1 MPRQRLTAHAAAVAL
16 AAASLWGAA
25 PQAQAADLAAAFV
38 AAQQHDRSFAAER
51 AAHDTAQP
59 RRDQA
64 AALWRPGVQFQAT
77 AGLGSSETDTRGA
90 QFGAPGLGTSQG
102 VDFSTSV
109 NGGASTRWALQ
120 ASQPLYNPQRRA
132 QQRQLNT
139 AAEVAERSWQVAGQ
153 QLAQRVA
160 QAWFGLALARESLAV
175 LDAQL
180 TAVQRISQEAQDRYD
195 LGDAPITATHEARA
209 RLALLRAQRL
219 AAQNDVAVKER
230 LLTDLTGLP
239 VAALEAHAPAQVAT
253 DTTPLPAWQAEAE
266 AHNLQLALQQ
276 LAVDNAQA
284 AADRQRAGSSASV
297 DLVAQVGQERIH
309 GSGDYG
315 SARSKATNA
324 LVGVQLTVPLWTGGM
339 QDAREREAIAL
350 LEKERATLD
359 AVREQVAQNVHTA
372 WLQLATG
379 AERVRALAEAL
390 AASSERLAA
399 TQLGQ
404 EVGDR
409 TLLDVL
415 SAENDQAAARL
426 QLAQARTD
434 WLLARLQL
442 ATLSG
447 RPGDVALQALTAAMT
462 DSGTKSAD

>member
-1 MPRQRLTAHAAAVAL
+1 
-16 AAASLWGAA
+16 
-25 PQAQAADLAAAFV
+25 
-38 AAQQHDRSFAAER
+38 
-51 AAHDTAQP
+51 
-59 RRDQA
+59 
-64 AALWRPGVQFQAT
+64 
-77 AGLGSSETDTRGA
+77 
-90 QFGAPGLGTSQG
+90 
-102 VDFSTSV
+102 
-109 NGGASTRWALQ
+109 
-120 ASQPLYNPQRRA
+120 
-132 QQRQLNT
+132 
-139 AAEVAERSWQVAGQ
+139 VAGQ

-160 QAWFGLALARESLAV
+160 QAWFGLALSRESLAV

-180 TAVQRISQEAQDRYD
+180 AAVQRISQEAQDRYD

-230 LLTDLTGLP
+230 AVTDLTGLP
-239 VAALEAHAPAQVAT
+239 VTALDAHTPTRIAADA
-253 DTTPLPAWQAEAE
+253 TPLPAWQAEAE
-266 AHNLQLALQQ
+266 AHNLQLQLQQ

-284 AADRQRAGSSASV
+284 AADRLRAASSASV

-339 QDAREREAIAL
+339 QDAREREALAL

-447 RPGDVALQALTAAMT
+447 RPGETALQALTAAMT

>member
-1 MPRQRLTAHAAAVAL
+1 MPRQRLTAPVLVLAL
-16 AAASLWGAA
+16 AASLWGAA
-25 PQAQAADLAAAFV
+25 PQARAADLAAAY
-38 AAQQHDRSFAAER
+38 AAAEQHDRSYAAER

-90 QFGAPGLGTSQG
+90 QFSAPGFGTSQG

-160 QAWFGLALARESLAV
+160 QAWFGLALSRESLAV
-175 LDAQL
+175 LDTQL
-180 TAVQRISQEAQDRYD
+180 AAVQRISQEAQDRYD

-219 AAQNDVAVKER
+219 AAQNDAAVKER
-230 LLTDLTGLP
+230 VLTDLTGLP
-239 VAALEAHAPAQVAT
+239 VAALDAQAPTHVAA

-266 AHNLQLALQQ
+266 AHNLQLQLQQ

-284 AADRQRAGSSASV
+284 AADRLHAASSASV
-297 DLVAQVGQERIH
+297 DLVAQVGQDRIH

-315 SARSKATNA
+315 SARNNATNA

-359 AVREQVAQNVHTA
+359 AVREQVAQNVHSA

-379 AERVRALAEAL
+379 AERVRALTEAL
-390 AASSERLAA
+390 AASNERLAA

-447 RPGDVALQALTAAMT
+447 RPGDVAVQTLSAAMT

>member
-25 PQAQAADLAAAFV
+25 PQAQAADLAAAFA

-90 QFGAPGLGTSQG
+90 QFAAPGLGTSQG

-195 LGDAPITATHEARA
+195 LGDAPITATH
-209 RLALLRAQRL
+209 